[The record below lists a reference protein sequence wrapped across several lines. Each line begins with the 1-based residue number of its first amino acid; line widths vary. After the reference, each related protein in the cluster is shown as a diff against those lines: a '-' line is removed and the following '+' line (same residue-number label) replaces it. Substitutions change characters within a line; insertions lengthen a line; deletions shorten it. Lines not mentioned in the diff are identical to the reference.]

1 MRLARI
7 PFYLFLTFVAGTG
20 WNPPAQ
26 AASSRPQA
34 AVVAQAD
41 AKDVA
46 VEIREQA
53 SGKLKSF
60 YASRGFWPLWAS
72 KGTIGPEADA
82 LLEFLTTAD
91 LDGLK
96 PSSYKVRDLREAID
110 SARAGDPRSIARA
123 ELQLSRAFARYVRDM
138 RRRSSAK
145 MIFLDA
151 QLKPKKLRT
160 EAVLRAAALPKS
172 FKDYVTSMGWMSPH
186 YVRLRDTLA
195 RADELGSSQDV
206 LERIRLNL
214 DRARVLPGPWTHHIV
229 VDAASA
235 RLWYYQAGEQQ
246 GMMRVVVGAAET
258 PTPMLAGM
266 VHYAI
271 LNPYWNVPTDLA
283 QKKIAPKILAG
294 RSLKSMRMEVL
305 SDWSASPSTLDPATI
320 DWAAVAAGAQEIRMR
335 QLPGRGNSMGRVKFL
350 FPNDHGIYLHD
361 TPDKGLFAE
370 KDRHFS
376 NGCIRLEDAAKLG
389 KWLLGKRI
397 TAAAKKPEQTVAL
410 PVPVPV
416 YLTYFTATPTERGV
430 GFLKDVYARDQ

>member
-1 MRLARI
+1 MRIRDWSSDVCSSDL
-7 PFYLFLTFVAGTG
+7 VAGTG

-123 ELQLSRAFARYVRDM
+123 ELQLSRAFSRYVSDM

-160 EAVLRAAALPKS
+160 KAVLRAAALPKS
-172 FKDYVTSMGWMSPH
+172 FKDYVTSKGWMSPH
-186 YVRLRDTLA
+186 YRSEEHTS
-195 RADELGSSQDV
+195 ELQS
-206 LERIRLNL
+206 LMRISYAVFCLKKKKYHIQKTYTRPHHN
-214 DRARVLPGPWTHHIV
+214 TH
-229 VDAASA
+229 
-235 RLWYYQAGEQQ
+235 
-246 GMMRVVVGAAET
+246 T
-258 PTPMLAGM
+258 
-266 VHYAI
+266 
-271 LNPYWNVPTDLA
+271 
-283 QKKIAPKILAG
+283 
-294 RSLKSMRMEVL
+294 
-305 SDWSASPSTLDPATI
+305 
-320 DWAAVAAGAQEIRMR
+320 
-335 QLPGRGNSMGRVKFL
+335 
-350 FPNDHGIYLHD
+350 
-361 TPDKGLFAE
+361 
-370 KDRHFS
+370 
-376 NGCIRLEDAAKLG
+376 
-389 KWLLGKRI
+389 
-397 TAAAKKPEQTVAL
+397 
-410 PVPVPV
+410 
-416 YLTYFTATPTERGV
+416 
-430 GFLKDVYARDQ
+430 